1 MPTSSDNGASRSHPE
16 LGRNEPLE
24 SPALDVRGLAAGY
37 STVPVVVDIDVQVR
51 LGQVVTI
58 LGPNGAGKSTLLKAL
73 TGRLRPSAGT
83 VRLNGED
90 ITGLSG
96 DRLARKG
103 LGYVPQTRDVFETL
117 TVSENL
123 EMGGYLL
130 PRRGV
135 AADVERVLAQLP
147 ALSPLLGRTVRSLS
161 GGERKLLG
169 IARSLM
175 LEPRVPLLDEP
186 TASLAPAPARAVLD
200 THVRQLAGAGT
211 AILLVEQRAH
221 DALKIADWAYVM
233 IGGRV
238 RISASGAE
246 LLEREDVGE
255 MFLGVVR

>member
-1 MPTSSDNGASRSHPE
+1 MPTSPDDGASN
-16 LGRNEPLE
+16 GRGDGREEGLVG
-24 SPALDVRGLAAGY
+24 PALDVSSLSAGY
-37 STVPVVVDIDVQVR
+37 GTVPVVVDIDVQVR
-51 LGQVVTI
+51 LGEIVAI

-83 VRLNGED
+83 VTLNGED

-130 PRRGV
+130 TRRRV
-135 AADVERVLAQLP
+135 PTEVERVLAQLP
-147 ALSPLLGRTVRSLS
+147 MLRPLMDRTVRSLS
-161 GGERKLLG
+161 GGERKLLA

-175 LEPRVPLLDEP
+175 LEPRVLLLDEP
-186 TASLAPAPARAVLD
+186 TASLAPVTARAVLH
-200 THVRQLAGAGT
+200 THVRKLAGAGT
-211 AILLVEQRAH
+211 AILLVEQRVH
-221 DALKIADWAYVM
+221 DALEVADRAHVM
-233 IGGRV
+233 VGGHVRV
-238 RISASGAE
+238 SAPAAE